1 MTDIADL
8 TMVDVRIYAQVDNDD
23 LIQLAEVWGATPA
36 EVYEELAATF
46 DDLARQLKGVT

>member
-23 LIQLAEVWGATPA
+23 LIQLAEVWGANPA
-36 EVYEELAATF
+36 EVYEELAVALE
-46 DDLARQLKGVT
+46 DLARELKGEA